1 MPKQIIKTNF
11 DGLSQ
16 NYIIKNGSKIMVRKA
31 CENDIPGILRLY
43 ESIRI
48 DSSNIGIKL
57 LAEHENS
64 FTNRGG
70 FFEILSEQEIEKL
83 LNSDEYIFLVS
94 VIPDEDGKEE
104 VNSCLYCRLNVDI
117 FSNMEWKI
125 KECVLSDSKKRDFME
140 AMKNGRV
147 CTAVEHAIM
156 PVVQS
161 RGVAYPVI
169 YEMYRHLADAGVLFI
184 MLQIYT
190 VIGVRCLNEYCP
202 LYLPNNRSKI
212 LNAKLG
218 AFFVGSNN
226 MEPKNIGEKQIDIKS
241 DVYAIEIQSALEIL
255 DGKVRRI

>member
-1 MPKQIIKTNF
+1 MLKQIIKTNF
-11 DGLSQ
+11 DGLGE
-16 NYIIKNGSKIMVRKA
+16 NYIIKNGSRILVRKA

-48 DSSNIGIKL
+48 DSCNLGIKL

-64 FTNRGG
+64 FMNRGG
-70 FFEILSEQEIEKL
+70 FFEILSKQEIEEL

-94 VIPDEDGKEE
+94 AILGEDGKEE
-104 VNSCLYCRLNVDI
+104 VNSCLYCRLNADI
-117 FSNMEWKI
+117 FSNMEWKMQ
-125 KECVLSDSKKRDFME
+125 ECGLTDLEKRNFME
-140 AMKNGRV
+140 AMSNGRV

-156 PVVQS
+156 PVLQS

-169 YEMYRHLADAGVLFI
+169 YEMYRHLSDAGILFV

-202 LYLPNNRSKI
+202 LYLPNNRSRI
-212 LNAKLG
+212 LNEKLG

-226 MEPKNIGEKQIDIKS
+226 IKPKKIGEKEIDIKS
-241 DVYAIEIQSALEIL
+241 NVYAIEIKNAVEIL
-255 DGKVRRI
+255 DGKVIRI